1 MKLSQL
7 LKAWDILHVMDVGEV
22 GFCDLDNAL
31 TEAGVIIE
39 NDCSPC
45 QPVLQQADSA
55 DGEKLASEIQEACQN
70 GASVSDIMQILAAD
84 LNVRVNKCTTK
95 KM

>member
-55 DGEKLASEIQEACQN
+55 DGE
-70 GASVSDIMQILAAD
+70 GAPVLEGVDYL
-84 LNVRVNKCTTK
+84 VNQVDAETISLTRR
-95 KM
+95 